1 MRKYNSYPKSLL
13 ILSLLP
19 SIFGLWC
26 VLGPHLGIIKGY
38 EQNFY
43 LEIIGVCLFIPFFW
57 FFLYSFTK
65 IIVTDEYISR
75 KDFLFRERQMYF
87 SDIKRYKTSL
97 FQNEKFLILYSDN
110 SKLKVP
116 FYDKKFVVDFSKI
129 LRKLFCKEI
138 ENSIKNIKEYGFLIE
153 SRKYKISFNGK
164 GIKNEKTDKVFLW
177 NEIDCKIKS
186 KETYTIYTFEIDIK
200 FNVIIYNVYLE
211 FAYED
216 FFNEMVKKCRTCII

>member
-1 MRKYNSYPKSLL
+1 LL
-13 ILSLLP
+13 L

-26 VLGPHLGIIKGY
+26 ALGSHLGIIKGD

-75 KDFLFRERQMYF
+75 KDFLFRERKMYF

-110 SKLKVP
+110 FELKLP
-116 FYDKKFVVDFSKI
+116 LYDRNFVVDFSKV
-129 LRKLFCKEI
+129 LRKLFCEKI
-138 ENSIKNIKEYGFLIE
+138 ENSIQNIKENGILFE
-153 SRKYKISFNGK
+153 SFKYKIIINGK
-164 GIKNEKTDKVFLW
+164 GIKNLKTNKEFLW

-200 FNVIIYNVYLE
+200 FNVIIYNVYLK

>member
-1 MRKYNSYPKSLL
+1 MRKYNIYPKVLSICCLL
-13 ILSLLP
+13 L

-26 VLGPHLGIIKGY
+26 ALGSHLGIIKGD

-75 KDFLFRERQMYF
+75 KDFLFRERKMYF

-97 FQNEKFLILYSDN
+97 FQNEKFLILYSYN

-138 ENSIKNIKEYGFLIE
+138 ENSIKNIKENGILFE
-153 SRKYKISFNGK
+153 SFKYKIIINGK
-164 GIKNEKTDKVFLW
+164 GIKNLKTNKEFLW
-177 NEIDCKIKS
+177 NEIDYKIKS

>member
-13 ILSLLP
+13 ILSLLA

-43 LEIIGVCLFIPFFW
+43 LEIIGICLFIPFFW

-65 IIVTDEYISR
+65 IIVTDEYISI
-75 KDFLFRERQMYF
+75 KDSIFREKKMYF
-87 SDIKRYKTSL
+87 SDIKKYETSL

-116 FYDKKFVVDFSKI
+116 FYDKKLVVDFSKI
-129 LRKLFCKEI
+129 LRKIFYEEIQNSINNIKKYGILI
-138 ENSIKNIKEYGFLIE
+138 ENI
-153 SRKYKISFNGK
+153 KYKISCNENC
-164 GIKNEKTDKVFLW
+164 IKNEKTNKEFLW
-177 NEIDCKIKS
+177 NEIDCKIKR
-186 KETYTIYTFEIDIK
+186 KENYTLYFFEIDTKIN
-200 FNVIIYNVYLE
+200 FTIYNEYLD
-211 FAYED
+211 FACED